1 MENAWEF
8 FTFQDPNVRYVT
20 LGISFIMACAAMVGT
35 FTFLTKKSLLG
46 DAIAHAVLPGICLG
60 FLLTGTKN
68 PLVLIPGAFITGW
81 LALVCINWITKKSR
95 IKEDAAIGIV
105 LSVFFAVGIF
115 LLTVIQKSGNANQSG
130 LDHFLFGKAASLV
143 YTDVVIFSVV
153 ACLLMVGTLLFFKEF
168 TLIAF
173 DKSFATTSGLP
184 VTLLENLQTGMIVLA
199 VVIGIQAVGVVLM
212 AAVLIT
218 PAAVARFWTN
228 NIRVLL
234 LLALL
239 TGIASGIVGA
249 FVSYTKPNMPTGPW
263 IVIVIS
269 TLALFSFFF
278 SPTKG
283 ILQKVFRQRKY
294 RQQIQDENI
303 LKALYQIG
311 EKSETFYTEQSEQN
325 IIQKRF
331 YQSNQL
337 RRSLKRLKRNGYVLK
352 VNSNWLLTDAGK
364 LRGQRLVKIH
374 RLWELYLTT
383 HANIAPDHVHED
395 ADTIE
400 HFLTPELEA
409 ALEQQLNFPER
420 DPHHT
425 IIPYS

>member
-1 MENAWEF
+1 
-8 FTFQDPNVRYVT
+8 
-20 LGISFIMACAAMVGT
+20 
-35 FTFLTKKSLLG
+35 
-46 DAIAHAVLPGICLG
+46 
-60 FLLTGTKN
+60 
-68 PLVLIPGAFITGW
+68 

-143 YTDVVIFSVV
+143 YTDVIIFSVV
-153 ACLLMVGTLLFFKEF
+153 ACFLMAGTLLFFKEF

-184 VTLLENLQTGMIVLA
+184 VSFLETVQTGMIVLA

-228 NIRVLL
+228 NIRILL

-239 TGIASGIVGA
+239 TGIASGIAGA
-249 FVSYTKPNMPTGPW
+249 FISYTKPNMPTGPW

-269 TLALFSFFF
+269 TLALLSFFF

-311 EKSETFYTEQSEQN
+311 EKSKTFYTEQSEQT

-331 YQSNQL
+331 YHNNQL
-337 RRSLKRLKRNGYVLK
+337 RRSLSRLKRNGYVSK
-352 VNSNWLLTDAGK
+352 VNSSWLLTDAGK

-420 DPHHT
+420 DPHQT